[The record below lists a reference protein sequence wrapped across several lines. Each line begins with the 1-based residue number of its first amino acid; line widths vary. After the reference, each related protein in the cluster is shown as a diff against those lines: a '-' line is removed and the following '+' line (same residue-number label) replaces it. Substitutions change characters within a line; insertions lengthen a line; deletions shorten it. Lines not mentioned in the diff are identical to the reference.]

1 MQFFYANRKKTAVA
15 LQKKTKIKKLQL
27 LSEQLQFFTLLG
39 YTPWVPGSYFSRIIP
54 DRGIIGIMVVFHNE
68 INVFG
73 IIGIKINF
81 LNEIK
86 VLRIIGIIG
95 IKIFGVYRDYRD

>member
-1 MQFFYANRKKTAVA
+1 MPY
-15 LQKKTKIKKLQL
+15 
-27 LSEQLQFFTLLG
+27 G
-39 YTPWVPGSYFSRIIP
+39 PTPLPEPGSYFSRIIP
-54 DRGIIGIMVVFHNE
+54 DRGIIGIIGIMVVFLNE
-68 INVFG
+68 INVLGIIG

-95 IKIFGVYRDYRD
+95 IKIFGDYRDYRD